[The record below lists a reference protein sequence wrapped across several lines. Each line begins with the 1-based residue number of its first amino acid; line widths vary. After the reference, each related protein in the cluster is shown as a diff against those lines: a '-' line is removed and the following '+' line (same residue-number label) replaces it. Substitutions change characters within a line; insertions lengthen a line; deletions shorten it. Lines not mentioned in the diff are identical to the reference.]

1 MQQLFNKKIEY
12 LAGVGPKN
20 STKLKKLGIFT
31 ITDLLYYFPKS
42 YIDFNTRSQFSRA
55 RIGDTIVLKGKI
67 LNINNVRTNKRYFTI
82 TEATVGEID
91 GLDNIIGEFSINW
104 FNQPYLKNTLVDGS
118 IWYFYGKVKY
128 DFKNKKK
135 ILLSPLY
142 EKKSGIL
149 PIYSLTAG
157 ITSKYLRKLISS
169 LLKKIADFPDFLP
182 NKIKSEEKLV
192 NLDFALTQIHFPTS
206 MEELCQAKKRLAFDE
221 LLLIILHLTLT
232 RQSLASKQAPSIPIS
247 KQLLLNFVRSLPYQL
262 TNAQRRASWEIIN
275 DLNKNIPMNRM
286 LEGDVGSGK
295 TVVALMAALN
305 VAKSGYQV
313 LWMAPTEILA
323 NQHYK
328 TTLNLL
334 KKYNFHIVLLTSN
347 NRKQI
352 TKNEL
357 SSANII
363 IGTHALLNINN
374 QFADVGLVIIDEQHR
389 FGVKQ
394 RQQLIQMNNFNKSR
408 RDDSICL
415 ADRQAISTSLF
426 PHFLSMTATPIPRTL
441 ALSIYSDLDISILD
455 EKPCQRKEVITRLV
469 DPVNR
474 TKAYDFISKQID
486 RGRQVFIICPLIE
499 PTTDNRQLITD
510 NRLFNLDR
518 KSVKAEFDRLSKE
531 VFPNYKIAMLH
542 GKMPTKR
549 KIGSDEKSKQ
559 QIVEEFKDK
568 KYDILISTSVIEVGI
583 DIPNASIILI
593 EDAEHFGLAQ
603 LHQFRGRVGR
613 GEYQSYCFLFTQNL
627 SPKTQNRL
635 KKLESCTDGFK
646 LAEEDLALRGPGEL
660 MGTEQSGLVNL
671 KLAKLTDIIMINSV
685 KQAVAKILQNDIKK
699 YPELLKK
706 IKKFSEVKHLE

>member
-31 ITDLLYYFPKS
+31 IADLLYYFPKS

-55 RIGDTIVLKGKI
+55 RIGDIIVIKGKI
-67 LNINNVRTNKRYFTI
+67 LNIKNTRTSRRYFTI
-82 TEATVGEID
+82 TEAKVGE
-91 GLDNIIGEFSINW
+91 LDSLDKIKEEFSINW
-104 FNQPYLKNTLVDGS
+104 FNQPYLKDVLVEES

-157 ITSKYLRKLISS
+157 ITSKYLRKLITPI
-169 LLKKIADFPDFLP
+169 LKKIADSPDFLP
-182 NKIKSEEKLV
+182 EKIKSEEKLV

-206 MEELCQAKKRLAFDE
+206 MEKLCQAKKRLAFDE
-221 LLLIILHLTLT
+221 LLLIILYLTLT
-232 RQSLASKQAPSIPIS
+232 RQSLASKQAPSISIS

-275 DLNKNIPMNRM
+275 DLNKNVPMNRM

-363 IGTHALLNINN
+363 IGTHALLNTNN

-394 RQQLIQMNNFNKSR
+394 RQQLIQMNNSNESQE
-408 RDDSICL
+408 DNSASL
-415 ADRQAISTSLF
+415 ALPV

-455 EKPCQRKEVITRLV
+455 EKPCQRKEIITRLV
-469 DPVNR
+469 DPINR
-474 TKAYDFISKQID
+474 SKAYDFISKQID

-499 PTTDNRQLITD
+499 QKTDNRKLTTENQLFD
-510 NRLFNLDR
+510 LDR

-559 QIVEEFKDK
+559 QIMEEFKDK

-660 MGTEQSGLVNL
+660 VGTEQSGLVDL

-685 KQAVAKILQNDIKK
+685 KKVVAKILQNDIKK